1 MRRLAAVA
9 LLIAM
14 SPAARAHQLSPGFFG
29 MTETAPDRYDAR
41 WKVSVS
47 GGLADALTPELPEGC
62 VVAVAPR
69 SFLLDGVTAVNEFRL
84 QQASVLCDGPLAG
97 ETFRIAGLENTDT
110 DVLLSIVYA
119 DGTSFSH
126 RLLPS
131 RPSVVIPARP
141 GVLDVIATYTLL
153 GIEHILIGFDHLL
166 FVLALL
172 LLVADWRRLVWTIT
186 AFTLA
191 HSVTLGA
198 ATLGWVSVSGAAVEA
213 TIALSILFLAT
224 ELARR
229 GATAGASVRLATAA
243 PGLSLQSGLPSQ
255 SGVAPEA
262 LPGLTVRYP
271 WIVAFAFGLLH
282 GFGFAGALADIGL
295 PQNAIPLALLFFN
308 VGVEIGQLLFIAAAL
323 AFIWVLKR
331 LRAEWPVWS
340 PRAVAYVIGS
350 LAAFWVLQRTVT
362 AVWPLT

>member
-1 MRRLAAVA
+1 MRRFAVIALLVA
-9 LLIAM
+9 L
-14 SPAARAHQLSPGFFG
+14 SPAGQAHQLSPGFFG

-62 VVAVAPR
+62 VAAVAPR

-84 QQASVLCDGPLAG
+84 QQASVICDGPLAG
-97 ETFRIAGLENTDT
+97 GTFRIAGLEDTDT

-119 DGTSFSH
+119 DGSSFSH

-131 RPSVVIPARP
+131 NPSVVIPEKP

-153 GIEHILIGFDHLL
+153 GIEHILIGVDHLL

-198 ATLGWVSVSGAAVEA
+198 ATLGWVKVSGAAVEA

-229 GATAGASVRLATAA
+229 RATAVASVRLATEL
-243 PGLSLQSGLPSQ
+243 PGVASQ
-255 SGVAPEA
+255 SGVAPDA
-262 LPGLTVRYP
+262 LPGLAVRYP

-282 GFGFAGALADIGL
+282 GFGFAGALAAIGL
-295 PQNAIPLALLFFN
+295 PQQAIPLALLFFN
-308 VGVEIGQLLFIAAAL
+308 VGVELGQLLFIAAAL
-323 AFIWVLKR
+323 AIIWVLKQ
-331 LRAEWPVWS
+331 LRAEWPAWW

-350 LAAFWVLQRTVT
+350 LAAFWVFQRTLT
-362 AVWPLT
+362 AIWPLA

>member
-1 MRRLAAVA
+1 MRRLAALAFLSA
-9 LLIAM
+9 LSL
-14 SPAARAHQLSPGFFG
+14 AAEAHQLSPGFFG
-29 MTETAPDRYDAR
+29 MTETAPGRYDAR

-62 VVAVAPR
+62 AVASPPR
-69 SFLLDGVTAVNEFRL
+69 VHLLDGVTALNEFRL
-84 QQASVLCDGPLAG
+84 QQATVLCPGPLAG
-97 ETFRIAGLENTDT
+97 GTFRVAGLEATST

-131 RPSVVIPARP
+131 SPSVVIPEQP
-141 GVLDVIATYTLL
+141 GVLDVIETYTLL
-153 GIEHILIGFDHLL
+153 GIEHILIGVDHLL

-172 LLVADWRRLVWTIT
+172 LLVADWRRLFWTIT

-198 ATLGWVSVSGAAVEA
+198 ATLGWVRVSGAAVEA

-229 GATAGASVRLATAA
+229 GASAATVTLRQAASD
-243 PGLSLQSGLPSQ
+243 PGL
-255 SGVAPEA
+255 A
-262 LPGLTVRYP
+262 LRYP

-282 GFGFAGALADIGL
+282 GFGFAGALAEIGL
-295 PQNAIPLALLFFN
+295 PEQAIPVALLFFN
-308 VGVEIGQLLFIAAAL
+308 VGVELGQILFIAGVLAL
-323 AFIWVLKR
+323 IWC
-331 LRAEWPVWS
+331 LRQLRTARPVWAS
-340 PRAVAYVIGS
+340 RAVAYAIGS
-350 LAAFWVLQRTVT
+350 MAAFWMFERTLS
-362 AVWPLT
+362 AIWPLT

>member
-1 MRRLAAVA
+1 MLRLAAACVLSLALPLVA
-9 LLIAM
+9 G
-14 SPAARAHQLSPGFFG
+14 AHQLSPGFFG

-47 GGLADALTPELPEGC
+47 GGLADVLSPELPEGC
-62 VVAVAPR
+62 AVASPPR
-69 SFLLDGVTAVNEFRL
+69 VHMVDGVTALNEFRL
-84 QQASVLCDGPLAG
+84 QQATVLCAGPLAG
-97 ETFRIAGLENTDT
+97 GTFRVAGLESTNT

-131 RPSVVIPARP
+131 NPSVVIPESA
-141 GVLDVIATYTLL
+141 GVLDVIGTYTVL
-153 GIEHILIGFDHLL
+153 GVEHILVGIDHLL

-172 LLVADWRRLVWTIT
+172 LLVSGWRRLVWTIT

-198 ATLGWVSVSGAAVEA
+198 ATLGWVHVSGAAVEA

-229 GATAGASVRLATAA
+229 EASLAATTLLHPAPAA
-243 PGLSLQSGLPSQ
+243 PGL
-255 SGVAPEA
+255 A
-262 LPGLTVRYP
+262 LRQP

-282 GFGFAGALADIGL
+282 GFGFAGALAEIGL
-295 PQNAIPLALLFFN
+295 PEQAIPLALLFFN
-308 VGVEIGQLLFIAAAL
+308 VGVELGQLLFIAAVLAL
-323 AFIWVLKR
+323 VWLLRR
-331 LRAEWPVWS
+331 LRPVW
-340 PRAVAYVIGS
+340 PAWTRRAVAYGIGS
-350 LAAFWVLQRTVT
+350 MAAFWMLERILS
-362 AVWPLT
+362 AV